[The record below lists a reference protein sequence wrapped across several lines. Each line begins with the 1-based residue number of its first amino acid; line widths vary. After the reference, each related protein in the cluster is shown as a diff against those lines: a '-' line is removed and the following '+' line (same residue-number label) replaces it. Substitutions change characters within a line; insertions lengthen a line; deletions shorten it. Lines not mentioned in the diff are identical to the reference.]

1 MSGLEEKLGPGHQ
14 QIVLGLLIFA
24 AGALWGIMLAS
35 GEEIDLKDLFISAV
49 IMLSGAMITML
60 GISFGTDNEDD
71 RTNDLQDA
79 ITELTGML
87 NTLQAKVTGGSES
100 EDELSHV
107 VQLGIFGLNIV
118 EERLWTWWTTCCR
131 FN

>member
-14 QIVLGLLIFA
+14 QIVLGLLIFTVWCA
-24 AGALWGIMLAS
+24 MGYNAS
-35 GEEIDLKDLFISAV
+35 KWRRKCLKDLFISAV

-79 ITELTGML
+79 IAELTGML

-100 EDELSHV
+100 EDE
-107 VQLGIFGLNIV
+107 
-118 EERLWTWWTTCCR
+118 
-131 FN
+131 

>member
-35 GEEIDLKDLFISAV
+35 GDEINLKDLFISSV

-79 ITELTGML
+79 ISELTGML
-87 NTLQAKVTGGSES
+87 NSLQAKVTGGGGES
-100 EDELSHV
+100 EDE
-107 VQLGIFGLNIV
+107 
-118 EERLWTWWTTCCR
+118 
-131 FN
+131 